1 MKQHFTKRL
10 LALLLTLAMVLSLV
24 PMTFAEET
32 AADEYVLAT
41 ELKDGDQVVIYN
53 PGSKTAVSS
62 TVKSNYYLTPVETT
76 VEDDA
81 ITDPD
86 ASVVWTV
93 AVNEDGSYTFTQG
106 EFTLAAYASGT
117 HVNLSNTA
125 EEHDPN
131 WIVTAINSTEK
142 TYNLKSA
149 TVEKDSKPVYLEYYS
164 RYTEFSAYATD
175 DATGD
180 AFAMQF
186 YVLNTAEEPIDPPE
200 PGAKDVIVLYTNDIH
215 CGVDQT
221 DSSIG
226 IAGLAKVKKE
236 LKNQYNNVVLVDN
249 GDAIQGELI
258 GTVSKGEYMVQLMN
272 YVGFDFAAF
281 GNHEYD
287 YTMPQLKKLVD
298 MANVKY
304 LSCNF
309 RYIGETPDENAVDL
323 DAYTVVD
330 YDGLKVGYVGITTPE
345 SLVKSTPTYFQDEN
359 GNWIYTFC
367 NGGNGQELYDAVQT
381 AVDAARADG
390 AQVVVALAHLGIDE
404 QSSPWM
410 STDVIANT
418 TGIDVMLDGHSHS
431 TIERQ
436 EVANKNG
443 ETVLLSSTGTKLANV
458 GKLTIT
464 PDGTVNTELI
474 QRSDVDGVDPETQ
487 AYLEQIEAEFEEM
500 KQQVVA
506 HVDYDLLTTHPET
519 GKRMIRMRETNLGD
533 VCADAYRT
541 VLESDIAFVN
551 GGGIR
556 ANIPAGDVTYEQ
568 IISVHPY
575 SNMACKVKATGQQ
588 ILDALEMSARNLTM
602 NADGELEGENG
613 GFLHVSGLK
622 FTINLAIPSSVVVDE
637 SKMFVEVAGKRRVQD
652 VKVLQNG
659 EYVPID
665 PEGTYTLAS
674 HNYMLKNSGDGI
686 NMFKDDELLLDE
698 VKVDNQVLIEYMT
711 SEAFAAHDYSNW
723 EGEGRIRIVNF
734 KGDELAGKTVI
745 LHTND
750 THGALL
756 GFAQVA
762 QVKADLE
769 AQGARVIL
777 VDAGD
782 FSQGTTYVS
791 TNKGAA
797 AITVMKAAGYD
808 FITLG
813 NHEFDFGYAN
823 LMANLDQA
831 EGQIVALCAD
841 VFEGEDTILPAYA
854 VKEVDGVKIGFFG
867 METPETQ
874 TKVNPGLI
882 TEIEFGTN
890 ENGKFLSSAQNAIAE
905 LKDAGA
911 DVIIGLVHLGVDAE
925 SEPYR
930 STDLYAE
937 LKDDVD
943 FIIDGHSHTVMTEG
957 PNGEPIQSTGTKAS
971 ATALMNVGC
980 IVIDNDTKAI
990 VDHYLIPLGKE
1001 APVDETVA
1009 AVAREIMDA
1018 VDAEYGAKFAESEVD
1033 LNGDKAPG
1041 NRNMETNLGD
1051 LITDALKWSVL
1062 KDLDAETLG
1071 VPEENVVAITNG
1083 GGIRA
1088 WIHKGDITK
1097 NDVNTVLPFGNTVAV
1112 VYVTGAE
1119 LLEALEASTYCTPT
1133 AVGGFPQV
1141 SGIKFTIDTK
1151 KSFDKGELY
1160 PGSTYHGPASIR
1172 RVTINEING
1181 QEFDPEA
1188 TYAVVTNNFCAAGG
1202 DTYYAFQA
1210 ASSQFDTGIPMDE
1223 ALMAYIVEELNA
1235 VVGQDYAEPQGRI
1248 TIKNGFDDVQ
1258 DPSKYY
1264 YTPVYW
1270 AYDFEP
1276 QITGGKTDS
1285 LFGIKD
1291 PCTREQIVTFLW
1303 KAYGAEEPTNT
1314 DNPFTDV
1321 KEGKYYFK
1329 AVMWAKE
1336 NNITSGK
1343 TDTKFGVKE
1352 ACTREQV
1359 VTFLWKAAG
1368 KPEPTITES
1377 PFTDVKEGKYYTKAV
1392 LWALENGVTG
1402 GVSAD
1407 KFGVGKT
1414 CTREQIVSFLYKAI
1428 EGIEHTCFPST
1439 SNEDIAKY
1447 GNIYTDMDGA
1457 ALFEQGYNW
1466 GDIVTVKFLDKSLD
1480 LPLVPTFSY
1489 VDSGTPGVFVNK
1501 DENGK
1506 PTGRVFM
1513 AINMGNFAEAYGLA
1527 TKTTNA
1533 DKTYFWTANEGV
1545 EFPVKVTIRMNKA
1558 GGYLTEMTIRD
1569 INRTNNREDYPE
1581 LSDEEFANFR
1591 RITTTGMGDHL
1602 YRGSSPINPEIGRNT
1617 YADAALEKAGVTVV
1631 MNLANSQADAEAYP
1645 GFAETYYSKQNVVYL
1660 NLGVD
1665 FFAEEFKTGLA
1676 AGLRHFAENQG
1687 VYYVHCTEGKDRAG
1701 FVSALLECFM
1711 GATYEEVV
1719 ADYLKTYT
1727 NYYTVVDGK
1736 QQALSEETL
1745 NAIAESNIIKTLQRA
1760 FDVEDLTTADL
1771 AAEAEAYIK
1780 ELGLND
1786 EEIAA
1791 LKTNLGGG
1799 NQPSVKTS
1807 FPSATKADIDKYGD
1821 VHLSISSADLAAA
1834 GFAYKDLVKLSFLD
1848 QELIVPIIPQYRYVG
1863 AKAVGLVMWEDGTK
1877 PAEVEVFNGSFAASY
1892 GLADVVREGSDYTVT
1907 PREGVEFPVPVTIEL
1922 YEKQGYAD
1930 TYAIFDLTR
1939 SNNRE
1944 DYRGSTEPYPNLTD
1958 EEFANFRK
1966 ISTTGMGEGT
1976 LYRSSSPINPSIGR
1990 NGYADAA
1997 AEAAGIKSFVN
2008 LADSAASAAK
2018 YAGYAET
2025 YYSNQNIAFL
2035 NLGVDFTTEL
2045 NREGVVSAMDFIA
2058 AEDSEAPFL
2067 VHCNEGQDRAG
2078 FVSGLLEC
2086 LMGASAEEVIED
2098 YMITFYNYYGV
2109 QKGSDQYAQI
2119 SNNIVKNL
2127 STAFGI
2133 ETADF
2138 ASADLA
2144 QEAADYL
2151 KELGVSEETIAAVKE
2166 KLGGAAGS
2174 EAEFEFL
2181 ITSDIHGQFFAT
2193 DYTRPYEQSGTHN
2206 QGMTRIST
2214 YLKEQKAEYGDN
2226 AYIVDM
2232 GDTFQGAPLTYYYA
2246 FNKPEVEDPAIKTFR
2261 HIGYDMWIVGNHE
2274 FNYGLDILTRQMD
2287 YAVSPSTENEK
2298 QLTISMANYLKAET
2312 NNDETKD
2319 WATWRD
2325 VAPYVIKDFD
2335 GVKVAIIGFG
2345 NPNIPQWDVP
2355 ANWEGIYFANI
2366 LDTYKHYEPEM
2377 LEQADMIVAVAHS
2390 GIGSDPD
2397 SDFMERLINATDS
2410 IAFAFSGHEHGS
2422 QVYNATNAKGETV
2435 PILQPGTK
2443 ARYVAKVLVNYDK
2456 AEGSYEI
2463 APELVD
2469 LRNYPLD
2476 EELVEILQPYETDT
2490 WENYMLQPIGKAL
2503 GDFPAANLGTAPS
2516 AFVDLINT
2524 VQLWGAYDR
2533 GGVNTPDDPSDD
2545 TPAMLSIT
2553 APLTSGNNANLI
2565 SQGDIYLGD
2574 MFGLY
2579 RFENWFYQ
2587 ITMSGEEVHQWLEYS
2602 ASKLVSD
2609 GNGGYNIQGG
2619 LTYYDIIYGEGFHY
2633 DFDASKPAGERVVN
2647 MKYNGQPVT
2656 PDQEFTVVVNN
2667 YRYNG
2672 GGDYVKYL
2680 NEHGCSFT
2688 PNDPDRI
2695 IYSTQFDMIQG
2706 EDEGQARTLLTRYI
2720 QQETEAHGGITP
2732 TILSDWRILDG
2743 SEEPTE
2749 PSFVKVTG
2757 STDLTDGVYLIV
2769 YEADGYAMDGSL
2781 ENMDV
2786 VKDYAA
2792 VSIQDGAIPCT
2803 EELLAS
2809 AFTID
2814 MSAGTIANASGVY
2827 IGRSSDA
2834 NGLEQ
2839 SASPLTN
2846 SISIDAEGNAVIQSG
2861 GAYLRFNSAS
2871 DQLRFRYFKSST
2883 YTRQKDIALYK
2894 LVEG

>member
-62 TVKSNYYLTPVETT
+62 TVKSNYYLTPVNTT

-125 EEHDPN
+125 DGHDPN

-142 TYNLKSA
+142 TFNLKSA

-186 YVLNTAEEPIDPPE
+186 YVLNTAEEPIDPP
-200 PGAKDVIVLYTNDIH
+200 
-215 CGVDQT
+215 
-221 DSSIG
+221 
-226 IAGLAKVKKE
+226 
-236 LKNQYNNVVLVDN
+236 
-249 GDAIQGELI
+249 
-258 GTVSKGEYMVQLMN
+258 
-272 YVGFDFAAF
+272 
-281 GNHEYD
+281 
-287 YTMPQLKKLVD
+287 
-298 MANVKY
+298 
-304 LSCNF
+304 
-309 RYIGETPDENAVDL
+309 
-323 DAYTVVD
+323 
-330 YDGLKVGYVGITTPE
+330 
-345 SLVKSTPTYFQDEN
+345 
-359 GNWIYTFC
+359 
-367 NGGNGQELYDAVQT
+367 
-381 AVDAARADG
+381 
-390 AQVVVALAHLGIDE
+390 
-404 QSSPWM
+404 
-410 STDVIANT
+410 
-418 TGIDVMLDGHSHS
+418 
-431 TIERQ
+431 
-436 EVANKNG
+436 
-443 ETVLLSSTGTKLANV
+443 
-458 GKLTIT
+458 
-464 PDGTVNTELI
+464 
-474 QRSDVDGVDPETQ
+474 
-487 AYLEQIEAEFEEM
+487 
-500 KQQVVA
+500 
-506 HVDYDLLTTHPET
+506 
-519 GKRMIRMRETNLGD
+519 
-533 VCADAYRT
+533 
-541 VLESDIAFVN
+541 
-551 GGGIR
+551 
-556 ANIPAGDVTYEQ
+556 AGDL
-568 IISVHPY
+568 S
-575 SNMACKVKATGQQ
+575 
-588 ILDALEMSARNLTM
+588 
-602 NADGELEGENG
+602 
-613 GFLHVSGLK
+613 
-622 FTINLAIPSSVVVDE
+622 
-637 SKMFVEVAGKRRVQD
+637 
-652 VKVLQNG
+652 
-659 EYVPID
+659 
-665 PEGTYTLAS
+665 
-674 HNYMLKNSGDGI
+674 
-686 NMFKDDELLLDE
+686 
-698 VKVDNQVLIEYMT
+698 
-711 SEAFAAHDYSNW
+711 
-723 EGEGRIRIVNF
+723 
-734 KGDELAGKTVI
+734 GKTII

-762 QVKADLE
+762 KVKADYE
-769 AQGARVIL
+769 ARGATVIL

-782 FSQGTTYVS
+782 YSQGTTYVS
-791 TNKGAA
+791 TNKGEAA
-797 AITVMKAAGYD
+797 VTMLNAAGYD
-808 FITLG
+808 FVTLG
-813 NHEFDFGYAN
+813 NHEFDFGYAQ
-823 LMANLDQA
+823 LIANMEKA
-831 EGQIVALCAD
+831 EFKPIVAD
-841 VFEGEDTILPAYA
+841 VLLKETGKSIFDGHVI
-854 VKEVDGVKIGFFG
+854 KEVNGVKIGFFG
-867 METPETQ
+867 METPETF

-882 TEIEFGTN
+882 QEITFPMGE
-890 ENGKFLSSAQNAIAE
+890 EMYACAQAE
-905 LKDAGA
+905 VDALKEEGA
-911 DVIIGLVHLGVDAE
+911 DLIIGLVHLGVDDE
-925 SEPYR
+925 SEPNR
-930 STDLYAE
+930 SIDLYE
-937 LKDDVD
+937 NVTDID
-943 FIIDGHSHTVMTEG
+943 FLIDGHSHTVMTEG

-971 ATALMNVGC
+971 KTALMNVGL
-980 IVIDNDTKAI
+980 IQIDNATKAI
-990 VDHYLIPLGKE
+990 EKNELIPLGAD

-1009 AVAREIMDA
+1009 AVAQEIMDA
-1018 VDAEYGAKFAESEVD
+1018 VDAEYNVKFAESQVE

-1071 VPEENVVAITNG
+1071 VPAENVVAITNG

-1088 WIHKGDITK
+1088 WIHVGDVTKNDVNTVLPFGNTVAVVYVTGAELLEALEASTFCTPTAVGGFPQVSGMKFNVDVSKPFDEGDQYPDSTYYGPASIRRVTINEINGQEFDPEATYAVVTNNFCAAGGDTYYAFHAASSQFDTGIPMDEALMEYITEELDGVIGEEYAEPQGRITQEHIPGALDGKTVILHTNDTHGALLGFAQVAKVKADYEARGATVILVDAGDYSQGTTYVSTNKGEAAVTMLNAAGYDFVTLGNHEFDFGYAQLIANMEKAEFKPIVADVLLKETGKSIFDGHVIKEVNGVKIGFFGMETPETFTKVNPGLIQEITFPMGEEMYACAQAEVDALKEEGADLIIGLVHLGVDDESEPNRSIDLYENVTDIDFLIDGHSHTVMTEGPNGEPIQSTGTKDGATAFMNVGLIQIDNATKTIEKNELIPLGKEAPVDETVAAVAQEIMDAVNAEYGAKFAESEVDLNGDRAPGNRNMETNLGDLITDALKWSVLKDMDAETLGVPQENVVAITNGGGIRAWIKKGDITK

-1151 KSFDKGELY
+1151 KSFDEGELY

-1181 QEFDPEA
+1181 QEFDLEA

-1223 ALMAYIVEELNA
+1223 ALMAYIVEELNG

-1248 TIKNGFDDVQ
+1248 TIKNGFADVQ

-1276 QITGGKTDS
+1276 QITGGKTDT
-1285 LFGIKD
+1285 LFGVKD

-1303 KAYGAEEPTNT
+1303 KAYGAKEPTNT

-1336 NNITSGK
+1336 NGITSGK
-1343 TDTKFGVKE
+1343 SDTKFGVKE

-1545 EFPVKVTIRMNKA
+1545 EFPVPVTIRMNKA

-1617 YADAALEKAGVTVV
+1617 YADAALKKAGVTVV

-1645 GFAETYYSKQNVVYL
+1645 GFAESYYSKQNVVYL

-1727 NYYTVVDGK
+1727 NYYTVVDGV
-1736 QQALSEETL
+1736 QQPLSEETL

-1786 EEIAA
+1786 EEITA
-1791 LKTNLGGG
+1791 LK
-1799 NQPSVKTS
+1799 
-1807 FPSATKADIDKYGD
+1807 A
-1821 VHLSISSADLAAA
+1821 
-1834 GFAYKDLVKLSFLD
+1834 
-1848 QELIVPIIPQYRYVG
+1848 
-1863 AKAVGLVMWEDGTK
+1863 
-1877 PAEVEVFNGSFAASY
+1877 
-1892 GLADVVREGSDYTVT
+1892 
-1907 PREGVEFPVPVTIEL
+1907 
-1922 YEKQGYAD
+1922 
-1930 TYAIFDLTR
+1930 
-1939 SNNRE
+1939 
-1944 DYRGSTEPYPNLTD
+1944 
-1958 EEFANFRK
+1958 
-1966 ISTTGMGEGT
+1966 
-1976 LYRSSSPINPSIGR
+1976 
-1990 NGYADAA
+1990 
-1997 AEAAGIKSFVN
+1997 N
-2008 LADSAASAAK
+2008 LA
-2018 YAGYAET
+2018 GEAELT
-2025 YYSNQNIAFL
+2025 
-2035 NLGVDFTTEL
+2035 
-2045 NREGVVSAMDFIA
+2045 
-2058 AEDSEAPFL
+2058 
-2067 VHCNEGQDRAG
+2067 
-2078 FVSGLLEC
+2078 
-2086 LMGASAEEVIED
+2086 
-2098 YMITFYNYYGV
+2098 
-2109 QKGSDQYAQI
+2109 
-2119 SNNIVKNL
+2119 
-2127 STAFGI
+2127 
-2133 ETADF
+2133 
-2138 ASADLA
+2138 
-2144 QEAADYL
+2144 
-2151 KELGVSEETIAAVKE
+2151 
-2166 KLGGAAGS
+2166 

-2226 AYIVDM
+2226 AYLVDM

-2246 FNKPEVEDPAIKTFR
+2246 FNKPDVEDPAIKTFR

>member
-1 MKQHFTKRL
+1 
-10 LALLLTLAMVLSLV
+10 
-24 PMTFAEET
+24 
-32 AADEYVLAT
+32 
-41 ELKDGDQVVIYN
+41 
-53 PGSKTAVSS
+53 
-62 TVKSNYYLTPVETT
+62 
-76 VEDDA
+76 
-81 ITDPD
+81 
-86 ASVVWTV
+86 
-93 AVNEDGSYTFTQG
+93 
-106 EFTLAAYASGT
+106 
-117 HVNLSNTA
+117 
-125 EEHDPN
+125 
-131 WIVTAINSTEK
+131 
-142 TYNLKSA
+142 
-149 TVEKDSKPVYLEYYS
+149 
-164 RYTEFSAYATD
+164 
-175 DATGD
+175 
-180 AFAMQF
+180 
-186 YVLNTAEEPIDPPE
+186 
-200 PGAKDVIVLYTNDIH
+200 
-215 CGVDQT
+215 
-221 DSSIG
+221 
-226 IAGLAKVKKE
+226 
-236 LKNQYNNVVLVDN
+236 
-249 GDAIQGELI
+249 
-258 GTVSKGEYMVQLMN
+258 MN
-272 YVGFDFAAF
+272 
-281 GNHEYD
+281 
-287 YTMPQLKKLVD
+287 
-298 MANVKY
+298 
-304 LSCNF
+304 
-309 RYIGETPDENAVDL
+309 
-323 DAYTVVD
+323 
-330 YDGLKVGYVGITTPE
+330 
-345 SLVKSTPTYFQDEN
+345 
-359 GNWIYTFC
+359 
-367 NGGNGQELYDAVQT
+367 
-381 AVDAARADG
+381 
-390 AQVVVALAHLGIDE
+390 
-404 QSSPWM
+404 
-410 STDVIANT
+410 
-418 TGIDVMLDGHSHS
+418 
-431 TIERQ
+431 
-436 EVANKNG
+436 
-443 ETVLLSSTGTKLANV
+443 
-458 GKLTIT
+458 
-464 PDGTVNTELI
+464 
-474 QRSDVDGVDPETQ
+474 
-487 AYLEQIEAEFEEM
+487 
-500 KQQVVA
+500 
-506 HVDYDLLTTHPET
+506 
-519 GKRMIRMRETNLGD
+519 
-533 VCADAYRT
+533 
-541 VLESDIAFVN
+541 
-551 GGGIR
+551 
-556 ANIPAGDVTYEQ
+556 
-568 IISVHPY
+568 
-575 SNMACKVKATGQQ
+575 
-588 ILDALEMSARNLTM
+588 
-602 NADGELEGENG
+602 
-613 GFLHVSGLK
+613 
-622 FTINLAIPSSVVVDE
+622 
-637 SKMFVEVAGKRRVQD
+637 
-652 VKVLQNG
+652 
-659 EYVPID
+659 
-665 PEGTYTLAS
+665 
-674 HNYMLKNSGDGI
+674 
-686 NMFKDDELLLDE
+686 
-698 VKVDNQVLIEYMT
+698 
-711 SEAFAAHDYSNW
+711 
-723 EGEGRIRIVNF
+723 
-734 KGDELAGKTVI
+734 
-745 LHTND
+745 
-750 THGALL
+750 
-756 GFAQVA
+756 
-762 QVKADLE
+762 
-769 AQGARVIL
+769 
-777 VDAGD
+777 
-782 FSQGTTYVS
+782 
-791 TNKGAA
+791 
-797 AITVMKAAGYD
+797 
-808 FITLG
+808 
-813 NHEFDFGYAN
+813 
-823 LMANLDQA
+823 
-831 EGQIVALCAD
+831 
-841 VFEGEDTILPAYA
+841 
-854 VKEVDGVKIGFFG
+854 GVKIGFFG
-867 METPETQ
+867 METPETF

-882 TEIEFGTN
+882 QEITFPMGE
-890 ENGKFLSSAQNAIAE
+890 EMYACAQAEVNA
-905 LKDAGA
+905 LKEEGA
-911 DVIIGLVHLGVDAE
+911 DLIIGLVHLGVDAE
-925 SEPYR
+925 SEPNR
-930 STDLYAE
+930 SIDLYE
-937 LKDDVD
+937 NVTDID
-943 FIIDGHSHTVMTEG
+943 FLIDGHSHTVMTEG
-957 PNGEPIQSTGTKAS
+957 PNGEPIQSTGTKDG
-971 ATALMNVGC
+971 ATAFMNVGL
-980 IVIDNDTKAI
+980 IQIDNATKTI
-990 VDHYLIPLGKE
+990 EKNELIPLGKE

-1009 AVAREIMDA
+1009 AVAQEIMDA
-1018 VDAEYGAKFAESEVD
+1018 VNAEYGAKFAESEVD
-1033 LNGDKAPG
+1033 LNGDRAPG

-1062 KDLDAETLG
+1062 KDMDAETLG
-1071 VPEENVVAITNG
+1071 VPQENVVAITNG

-1088 WIHKGDITK
+1088 WIKKGDITK

-1151 KSFDKGELY
+1151 KSFDEGELY

-1181 QEFDPEA
+1181 QEFDLEA

-1223 ALMAYIVEELNA
+1223 ALMAYIVEELNG

-1248 TIKNGFDDVQ
+1248 TIKNGFADVQ

-1276 QITGGKTDS
+1276 QITGGKTDT
-1285 LFGIKD
+1285 LFGVKD

-1303 KAYGAEEPTNT
+1303 KAYGAKEPTNT

-1336 NNITSGK
+1336 NGITSGK
-1343 TDTKFGVKE
+1343 SDTKFGVKE

-1545 EFPVKVTIRMNKA
+1545 EFPVPVTIRMNKA

-1617 YADAALEKAGVTVV
+1617 YADAALKKAGVTVV

-1645 GFAETYYSKQNVVYL
+1645 GFAESYYSKQNVVYL

-1727 NYYTVVDGK
+1727 NYYTVVDGV
-1736 QQALSEETL
+1736 QQPLSEETL

-1786 EEIAA
+1786 EEITA
-1791 LKTNLGGG
+1791 LK
-1799 NQPSVKTS
+1799 
-1807 FPSATKADIDKYGD
+1807 A
-1821 VHLSISSADLAAA
+1821 
-1834 GFAYKDLVKLSFLD
+1834 
-1848 QELIVPIIPQYRYVG
+1848 
-1863 AKAVGLVMWEDGTK
+1863 
-1877 PAEVEVFNGSFAASY
+1877 
-1892 GLADVVREGSDYTVT
+1892 
-1907 PREGVEFPVPVTIEL
+1907 
-1922 YEKQGYAD
+1922 
-1930 TYAIFDLTR
+1930 
-1939 SNNRE
+1939 
-1944 DYRGSTEPYPNLTD
+1944 
-1958 EEFANFRK
+1958 
-1966 ISTTGMGEGT
+1966 
-1976 LYRSSSPINPSIGR
+1976 
-1990 NGYADAA
+1990 
-1997 AEAAGIKSFVN
+1997 N
-2008 LADSAASAAK
+2008 LA
-2018 YAGYAET
+2018 GEAELT
-2025 YYSNQNIAFL
+2025 
-2035 NLGVDFTTEL
+2035 
-2045 NREGVVSAMDFIA
+2045 
-2058 AEDSEAPFL
+2058 
-2067 VHCNEGQDRAG
+2067 
-2078 FVSGLLEC
+2078 
-2086 LMGASAEEVIED
+2086 
-2098 YMITFYNYYGV
+2098 
-2109 QKGSDQYAQI
+2109 
-2119 SNNIVKNL
+2119 
-2127 STAFGI
+2127 
-2133 ETADF
+2133 
-2138 ASADLA
+2138 
-2144 QEAADYL
+2144 
-2151 KELGVSEETIAAVKE
+2151 
-2166 KLGGAAGS
+2166 

-2226 AYIVDM
+2226 AYLVDM

-2246 FNKPEVEDPAIKTFR
+2246 FNKPDVEDPAIKTFR

>member
-1 MKQHFTKRL
+1 MKTRLSKRI
-10 LALLLTLAMVLSLV
+10 LALLLTLLMVLSLL
-24 PMTFAEET
+24 PMSFAED
-32 AADEYVLAT
+32 AKSDDLVVL
-41 ELKDGDQVVIYN
+41 
-53 PGSKTAVSS
+53 
-62 TVKSNYYLTPVETT
+62 
-76 VEDDA
+76 
-81 ITDPD
+81 
-86 ASVVWTV
+86 
-93 AVNEDGSYTFTQG
+93 F
-106 EFTLAAYASGT
+106 
-117 HVNLSNTA
+117 
-125 EEHDPN
+125 
-131 WIVTAINSTEK
+131 
-142 TYNLKSA
+142 
-149 TVEKDSKPVYLEYYS
+149 
-164 RYTEFSAYATD
+164 
-175 DATGD
+175 
-180 AFAMQF
+180 
-186 YVLNTAEEPIDPPE
+186 
-200 PGAKDVIVLYTNDIH
+200 TNDIH
-215 CGVDQT
+215 CGVDQS

-226 IAGLAKVKKE
+226 IAGLAKIKKDME
-236 LKNQYNNVVLVDN
+236 ATHKNVALVDN

-272 YVGFDFAAF
+272 FVGFDYAAF
-281 GNHEYD
+281 GNHEFD

-298 MANVKY
+298 LAKVKY

-309 RYIGETPDENAVDL
+309 RYIGEDPDENAVNL

-359 GNWIYTFC
+359 GEWIYTFC

-381 AVDAARADG
+381 AVDAAKADG

-464 PDGTVNTELI
+464 PEGAVNTELI

-541 VLESDIAFVN
+541 VLEADVAFVN

-568 IISVHPY
+568 IINVHPY
-575 SNMACKVKATGQQ
+575 SNMGCKVKTTGQQ
-588 ILDALEMSARNLTM
+588 ILDALEMSARNLNM
-602 NADGELEGENG
+602 NEAGELEGENG

-622 FTINLAIPSSVVVDE
+622 FTINLAIPSSVVVDD
-637 SKMFVEVAGKRRVQD
+637 SKMFVEVAGERRVQD

-659 EYVPID
+659 KYVPIY
-665 PEGTYTLAS
+665 PWATYSLAS
-674 HNYMLKNSGDGI
+674 HNYMLKDSGDGL
-686 NMFKDDELLLDE
+686 NMFKNDELLLDE
-698 VKVDNQVLIEYMT
+698 VKVDNQILIEYMS
-711 SEAFAAHDYSNW
+711 SEEFANHDYSNW

-734 KGDELAGKTVI
+734 KGDELAGKTII

-769 AQGARVIL
+769 AQGASVIL

-782 FSQGTTYVS
+782 FSQGNTYVS
-791 TNKGAA
+791 ASKGASA
-797 AITVMKAAGYD
+797 VQVMNAAGYD
-808 FITLG
+808 FVTLG
-813 NHEFDFGYAN
+813 NHEFDFGYAQLKEN
-823 LMANLDQA
+823 LLGANFA
-831 EGQIVALCAD
+831 PICAD
-841 VFEGEDTILPAYA
+841 VYDKETGIPIYGPYATVVVPANAEDGL
-854 VKEVDGVKIGFFG
+854 KIGLIG

-882 TEIEFGTN
+882 TELEFGTM
-890 ENGKFLSSAQNAIAE
+890 ENGKYIGGFQNAVNA
-905 LKDAGA
+905 LKEDNA
-911 DVIIGLVHLGVDAE
+911 DIIIGLVHLGVDAE

-930 STDLYAE
+930 SVDLYAQFQ
-937 LKDDVD
+937 DDVD
-943 FIIDGHSHTVMTEG
+943 FLIDGHSHTVMTEG

-971 ATALMNVGC
+971 DTALMNVGM
-980 IVIDNDTKAI
+980 IQIDNATKTI
-990 VDHYLIPLGKE
+990 EKTELIPLGAD
-1001 APVDETVA
+1001 APVDDEVA

-1018 VDAEYGAKFAESEVD
+1018 VDAEYGAKFAESLVD
-1033 LNGDKAPG
+1033 LNGDRAPG

-1051 LITDALKWSVL
+1051 LITDSMLWSVM
-1062 KDLDAETLG
+1062 KDMDAETLG
-1071 VPEENVVAITNG
+1071 VPQENVVAVTNG

-1088 WIHKGDITK
+1088 WIRKGDVTK

-1119 LLEALEASTYCTPT
+1119 LLEALEASTHCTPT
-1133 AVGGFPQV
+1133 SLGGFPQI
-1141 SGIKFTIDTK
+1141 SGMNITIDLK
-1151 KSFDKGELY
+1151 KSYDRGELY
-1160 PGSTYHGPASIR
+1160 PGSTYYGPASIR
-1172 RVTINEING
+1172 RVTINDVNG
-1181 QEFDPEA
+1181 KAFDPEA
-1188 TYAVVTNNFCAAGG
+1188 TYAVITNNFCAAGG
-1202 DTYYAFQA
+1202 DTYYAFHA

-1223 ALMAYIVEELNA
+1223 ALINFIMDPNFMNGVISEH
-1235 VVGQDYAEPQGRI
+1235 YAEPQGRI
-1248 TIKNGFDDVQ
+1248 TLKNGFDDVQ

-1270 AYDFEP
+1270 AYDHEP
-1276 QITGGKTDS
+1276 QITGGKTDT
-1285 LFGIKD
+1285 LFGVKS

-1303 KAYGAEEPTNT
+1303 KAYGAQEPKAAA
-1314 DNPFTDV
+1314 NPFTDV
-1321 KEGKYYFK
+1321 KEGKYYYK
-1329 AVMWAKE
+1329 AVMWALE
-1336 NNITSGK
+1336 NGIASGK
-1343 TDTKFGVKE
+1343 SATTFGVKQ

-1359 VTFLWKAAG
+1359 VTFLWNAAG
-1368 KPEPTITES
+1368 KPEPVSTEN
-1377 PFTDVKEGKYYTKAV
+1377 PFTDVKEKKYYTKAV

-1402 GVSAD
+1402 GVSAT

-1414 CTREQIVSFLYKAI
+1414 CTREQIVTFLYKAI
-1428 EGIEHTCFPST
+1428 EGIEQTCFPST
-1439 SNEDIAKY
+1439 DNADIAKY

-1466 GDIVTVKFLDKSLD
+1466 GDLVYVKFLDQSLE

-1501 DENGK
+1501 GEDGK

-1527 TKTTNA
+1527 TKTTNP
-1533 DKTYFWTANEGV
+1533 DKSYFWTANEGV
-1545 EFPVKVTIRMNKA
+1545 EFPVPVTIRMSKA

-1581 LSDEEFANFR
+1581 LTDEEFANFR
-1591 RITTTGMGDHL
+1591 QITTTGMGDHL
-1602 YRGSSPINPEIGRNT
+1602 YRGSSPINPEIGRNS
-1617 YADAALEKAGVTVV
+1617 YADAALKKAKVSVI

-1676 AGLRHFAENQG
+1676 AGLRHFAENKG

-1701 FVSALLECFM
+1701 FVSALLECLM
-1711 GATYEEVV
+1711 GATYDEVV

-1727 NYYTVVDGK
+1727 NYYTVVDGQ
-1736 QQALSEETL
+1736 QQALSQETL
-1745 NAIAESNIIKTLQRA
+1745 DAIADSNIIKTLQRA
-1760 FDVEDLTTADL
+1760 FDVEDLKAADL

-1780 ELGLND
+1780 ELGLTD
-1786 EEIAA
+1786 QEIAA
-1791 LKTNLGGG
+1791 LK
-1799 NQPSVKTS
+1799 
-1807 FPSATKADIDKYGD
+1807 A
-1821 VHLSISSADLAAA
+1821 
-1834 GFAYKDLVKLSFLD
+1834 
-1848 QELIVPIIPQYRYVG
+1848 
-1863 AKAVGLVMWEDGTK
+1863 
-1877 PAEVEVFNGSFAASY
+1877 
-1892 GLADVVREGSDYTVT
+1892 
-1907 PREGVEFPVPVTIEL
+1907 
-1922 YEKQGYAD
+1922 
-1930 TYAIFDLTR
+1930 
-1939 SNNRE
+1939 
-1944 DYRGSTEPYPNLTD
+1944 
-1958 EEFANFRK
+1958 
-1966 ISTTGMGEGT
+1966 
-1976 LYRSSSPINPSIGR
+1976 
-1990 NGYADAA
+1990 
-1997 AEAAGIKSFVN
+1997 N
-2008 LADSAASAAK
+2008 LA
-2018 YAGYAET
+2018 GEAELT
-2025 YYSNQNIAFL
+2025 
-2035 NLGVDFTTEL
+2035 
-2045 NREGVVSAMDFIA
+2045 
-2058 AEDSEAPFL
+2058 
-2067 VHCNEGQDRAG
+2067 
-2078 FVSGLLEC
+2078 
-2086 LMGASAEEVIED
+2086 
-2098 YMITFYNYYGV
+2098 
-2109 QKGSDQYAQI
+2109 
-2119 SNNIVKNL
+2119 
-2127 STAFGI
+2127 
-2133 ETADF
+2133 
-2138 ASADLA
+2138 
-2144 QEAADYL
+2144 
-2151 KELGVSEETIAAVKE
+2151 
-2166 KLGGAAGS
+2166 

-2226 AYIVDM
+2226 AYLVDM

-2246 FNKPEVEDPAIKTFR
+2246 FNKPDVDDPAIKTFR

-2422 QVYNATNAKGETV
+2422 KVYEATNAKGETV

-2656 PDQEFTVVVNN
+2656 ADQEFTVVVNN

-2743 SEEPTE
+2743 SEEE
-2749 PSFVKVTG
+2749 PQAAYVPADSVE
-2757 STDLTDGVYLIV
+2757 DGDEIIYVVSYN
-2769 YEADGYAMDGSL
+2769 GKNYAMTNDTSL
-2781 ENMDV
+2781 NNALGV
-2786 VKDYAA
+2786 VE
-2792 VSIQDGAIPCT
+2792 VT
-2803 EELLAS
+2803 VEE
-2809 AFTID
+2809 D
-2814 MSAGTIANASGVY
+2814 GTIAEAGDAAVWTLTAGSADGKFTLK
-2827 IGRSSDA
+2827 DA
-2834 NGLEQ
+2834 NGKFISYASGTTLKLEDAGTEFSVTCGSGTAAIKANDSRQ
-2839 SASPLTN
+2839 IFLRDNSGVLQFRCYATQNLTAN
-2846 SISIDAEGNAVIQSG
+2846 GYCAVLTI
-2861 GAYLRFNSAS
+2861 
-2871 DQLRFRYFKSST
+2871 
-2883 YTRQKDIALYK
+2883 YK
-2894 LVEG
+2894 WVEPEA

>member
-734 KGDELAGKTVI
+734 KGDELAGKTII

-797 AITVMKAAGYD
+797 AVTMLNAAGYD
-808 FITLG
+808 VVTLG
-813 NHEFDFGYAN
+813 NHEFDFGFKQLMKN
-823 LMANLDQA
+823 LGDKEFTA
-831 EGQIVALCAD
+831 ICAD
-841 VFEGEDTILPAYA
+841 VFYKGTDETILPTSISIAG
-854 VKEVDGVKIGFFG
+854 DGLKIGFFG

-882 TEIEFGTN
+882 TEIDFGTN
-890 ENGKFLSSAQNAIAE
+890 ENGKFLTSAQNAVAE
-905 LKDAGA
+905 LKDGGA
-911 DVIIGLVHLGVDAE
+911 DIIIGLVHLGVDPE

-930 STDLYAE
+930 SMDLYNAVE
-937 LKDDVD
+937 GID
-943 FIIDGHSHTVMTEG
+943 FLIDGHSHTQMTPGAAEFG
-957 PNGEPIQSTGTKAS
+957 GDTNPCPELPIQSTGTKAS
-971 ATALMNVGC
+971 ATALMNVGM
-980 IVIDNDTKAI
+980 IQIDNATKTI
-990 VDHYLIPLGKE
+990 EKTELIPLGAN
-1001 APVDETVA
+1001 APVDDEVA
-1009 AVAREIMDA
+1009 AVAREIMDT
-1018 VDAEYGAKFAESEVD
+1018 VDAEYGAKFAESLVD
-1033 LNGDKAPG
+1033 LNGDRAPG
-1041 NRNMETNLGD
+1041 NRNQETNLGD
-1051 LITDALKWSVL
+1051 LITDSMLWSVM
-1062 KDLDAETLG
+1062 KDMDAETLG

-1088 WIHKGDITK
+1088 WIKKGDVTK

-1112 VYVTGAE
+1112 VYVSGAE
-1119 LLEALEASTYCTPT
+1119 LLEALEASTHCTPT
-1133 AVGGFPQV
+1133 AVGGFPQI
-1141 SGIKFTIDTK
+1141 SGMNITIDTK
-1151 KSFDKGELY
+1151 KSYDQGELY
-1160 PGSTYHGPASIR
+1160 PGSTYHQPASVR
-1172 RVTINEING
+1172 RVTINDVNG
-1181 QEFDPEA
+1181 KDFDPEA
-1188 TYAVVTNNFCAAGG
+1188 TYAVITNNFCAAGG
-1202 DTYYAFQA
+1202 DTYYAFHA
-1210 ASSQFDTGIPMDE
+1210 ASSQFDTGIPLDE
-1223 ALMAYIVEELNA
+1223 ALINFIMDPEGMNGVIGE
-1235 VVGQDYAEPQGRI
+1235 DYAEPQGRI
-1248 TIKNGFDDVQ
+1248 TLKNGFDDVQ

-1264 YTPVYW
+1264 YAPVYW
-1270 AYDFEP
+1270 AYDHEP
-1276 QITGGKTDS
+1276 QITGGKTET
-1285 LFGIKD
+1285 LFGVKS

-1303 KAYGAEEPTNT
+1303 KAYGAEQPTNT
-1314 DNPFTDV
+1314 ENPFTDV

-1329 AVMWAKE
+1329 PVMWAKE
-1336 NNITSGK
+1336 KEITGGISK
-1343 TDTKFGVKE
+1343 TLFGVGKP
-1352 ACTREQV
+1352 CKREQA

-1368 KPEPTITES
+1368 APEPKTTEN
-1377 PFTDVKEGKYYTKAV
+1377 PFTDVKAGKYYYKAV

-1402 GVSAD
+1402 GVSED
-1407 KFGVGKT
+1407 KFGVGKD
-1414 CTREQIVSFLYKAI
+1414 CTRAQIVTFLYAALEKEHEDTVRVFETTDIHGYLLDTSSGNEDTFQYRMAYLANIFNEARASEEYDDVLLLDGGDIYQGTPVSNLLQGRAIRAALDKMGYDAVALGNHEFDWGVTKNADAEGTVPAYELGSFSGDPDIPVLAYNLYEAETGEPVPFTKDYVVVEKAGYRIALIGYIPNYRGDIMAAEINPYTIDEDLNKLAEKVHEINEAEKPDVTMILAHESPAGIAKAMDPAEVDLVLGGHSHTGRAGVAENGIPYLQGNCQAQGYASANLVITRKGAGEPSVTVTDPLYTGITASSNRPNLYDTEANADKLDPVILELSHLAWDEVKDEMEEVLGWIDVPITKSGKLSDNGATRAGNWISGLMLQGTAELHPVAAFYNSGGIRTSFNIPEGETTREITTGDIYTINPFGNSWLVYELTAPEIAQQLLNGFKEPNYGDQMSGLTFTYWQEGSGKNAERGIVSITLSDGTKLDLNDNETKYRVCTTNYSATLDGSVFQGKEPIVPMADAPVDNVTII
-1428 EGIEHTCFPST
+1428 ELLRAAKAQGDGYIPVDETGRGTKVEKPQEVRLEMCFPST
-1439 SNEDIAKY
+1439 SNDDIAKY
-1447 GNIYTDMDGA
+1447 GNVYADCSIDDFLA
-1457 ALFEQGYNW
+1457 AGFQL
-1466 GDIVTVKFLDKSLD
+1466 GDLVTVKFLDQELE
-1480 LPLVPTFSY
+1480 LPVVPDYSY
-1489 VDSGTPGVFVNK
+1489 VDSGTPGVFLRRTRAEGA
-1501 DENGK
+1501 D
-1506 PTGRVFM
+1506 RVIF
-1513 AINMGNFAEAYGLA
+1513 AINMGNFADTYGLA
-1527 TKTTNA
+1527 TKTTNP
-1533 DKTYFWTANEGV
+1533 DKSYYWTAKEGV
-1545 EFPVKVTIRMNKA
+1545 EFPVPVTVELKEA
-1558 GGYLTEMTIRD
+1558 EGYMAELLLHSIV
-1569 INRTNNREDYPE
+1569 RTNNREDYPE
-1581 LSDEEFANFR
+1581 LSDAEFANFR
-1591 RITTTGMGDHL
+1591 RIDTTGMGDHL

-1617 YADAALEKAGVTVV
+1617 YADAALEEAGVTVV

-1665 FFAEEFKTGLA
+1665 FFAQEFKTGLA
-1676 AGLRHFAENQG
+1676 AGLRHFAANPG

-1701 FVSALLECFM
+1701 FVSALLECLM
-1711 GATYEEVV
+1711 GASYDEVV

-1727 NYYTVVDGK
+1727 NYYTVVDGV
-1736 QQALSEETL
+1736 QQPLSEETL
-1745 NAIAESNIIKTLQRA
+1745 DAIANSNIIKTLQTA
-1760 FDVEDLTTADL
+1760 FGVSDLKTADL
-1771 AAEAEAYIK
+1771 AAEAEEYVTQI
-1780 ELGLND
+1780 GLTA

-1791 LKTNLGGG
+1791 LRSNLGGG
-1799 NQPSVKTS
+1799 SEEPIVVETT

-1821 VHLSISSADLAAA
+1821 VHFSISSADLAAA
-1834 GFAYKDLVKLSFLD
+1834 GFEYADLVSVKFLD
-1848 QELIVPIIPQYRYVG
+1848 QELVVPIIPQYRYVG

-1877 PAEVEVFNGSFAASY
+1877 PAEIEVFNGSFAANY

-1907 PREGVEFPVPVTIEL
+1907 PERAWSSPFPSPL
-1922 YEKQGYAD
+1922 RC
-1930 TYAIFDLTR
+1930 TR
-1939 SNNRE
+1939 S
-1944 DYRGSTEPYPNLTD
+1944 
-1958 EEFANFRK
+1958 
-1966 ISTTGMGEGT
+1966 
-1976 LYRSSSPINPSIGR
+1976 
-1990 NGYADAA
+1990 
-1997 AEAAGIKSFVN
+1997 
-2008 LADSAASAAK
+2008 
-2018 YAGYAET
+2018 
-2025 YYSNQNIAFL
+2025 
-2035 NLGVDFTTEL
+2035 
-2045 NREGVVSAMDFIA
+2045 
-2058 AEDSEAPFL
+2058 
-2067 VHCNEGQDRAG
+2067 RA
-2078 FVSGLLEC
+2078 
-2086 LMGASAEEVIED
+2086 
-2098 YMITFYNYYGV
+2098 
-2109 QKGSDQYAQI
+2109 
-2119 SNNIVKNL
+2119 
-2127 STAFGI
+2127 
-2133 ETADF
+2133 
-2138 ASADLA
+2138 
-2144 QEAADYL
+2144 
-2151 KELGVSEETIAAVKE
+2151 
-2166 KLGGAAGS
+2166 
-2174 EAEFEFL
+2174 
-2181 ITSDIHGQFFAT
+2181 
-2193 DYTRPYEQSGTHN
+2193 
-2206 QGMTRIST
+2206 
-2214 YLKEQKAEYGDN
+2214 
-2226 AYIVDM
+2226 
-2232 GDTFQGAPLTYYYA
+2232 
-2246 FNKPEVEDPAIKTFR
+2246 
-2261 HIGYDMWIVGNHE
+2261 
-2274 FNYGLDILTRQMD
+2274 
-2287 YAVSPSTENEK
+2287 
-2298 QLTISMANYLKAET
+2298 
-2312 NNDETKD
+2312 
-2319 WATWRD
+2319 
-2325 VAPYVIKDFD
+2325 
-2335 GVKVAIIGFG
+2335 
-2345 NPNIPQWDVP
+2345 
-2355 ANWEGIYFANI
+2355 
-2366 LDTYKHYEPEM
+2366 
-2377 LEQADMIVAVAHS
+2377 
-2390 GIGSDPD
+2390 
-2397 SDFMERLINATDS
+2397 
-2410 IAFAFSGHEHGS
+2410 
-2422 QVYNATNAKGETV
+2422 
-2435 PILQPGTK
+2435 
-2443 ARYVAKVLVNYDK
+2443 
-2456 AEGSYEI
+2456 
-2463 APELVD
+2463 
-2469 LRNYPLD
+2469 
-2476 EELVEILQPYETDT
+2476 
-2490 WENYMLQPIGKAL
+2490 
-2503 GDFPAANLGTAPS
+2503 
-2516 AFVDLINT
+2516 
-2524 VQLWGAYDR
+2524 
-2533 GGVNTPDDPSDD
+2533 
-2545 TPAMLSIT
+2545 
-2553 APLTSGNNANLI
+2553 
-2565 SQGDIYLGD
+2565 
-2574 MFGLY
+2574 
-2579 RFENWFYQ
+2579 
-2587 ITMSGEEVHQWLEYS
+2587 
-2602 ASKLVSD
+2602 
-2609 GNGGYNIQGG
+2609 
-2619 LTYYDIIYGEGFHY
+2619 
-2633 DFDASKPAGERVVN
+2633 
-2647 MKYNGQPVT
+2647 
-2656 PDQEFTVVVNN
+2656 
-2667 YRYNG
+2667 
-2672 GGDYVKYL
+2672 
-2680 NEHGCSFT
+2680 
-2688 PNDPDRI
+2688 
-2695 IYSTQFDMIQG
+2695 
-2706 EDEGQARTLLTRYI
+2706 
-2720 QQETEAHGGITP
+2720 TP
-2732 TILSDWRILDG
+2732 T
-2743 SEEPTE
+2743 PT
-2749 PSFVKVTG
+2749 
-2757 STDLTDGVYLIV
+2757 
-2769 YEADGYAMDGSL
+2769 
-2781 ENMDV
+2781 
-2786 VKDYAA
+2786 
-2792 VSIQDGAIPCT
+2792 
-2803 EELLAS
+2803 
-2809 AFTID
+2809 
-2814 MSAGTIANASGVY
+2814 
-2827 IGRSSDA
+2827 
-2834 NGLEQ
+2834 
-2839 SASPLTN
+2839 
-2846 SISIDAEGNAVIQSG
+2846 
-2861 GAYLRFNSAS
+2861 
-2871 DQLRFRYFKSST
+2871 
-2883 YTRQKDIALYK
+2883 
-2894 LVEG
+2894 